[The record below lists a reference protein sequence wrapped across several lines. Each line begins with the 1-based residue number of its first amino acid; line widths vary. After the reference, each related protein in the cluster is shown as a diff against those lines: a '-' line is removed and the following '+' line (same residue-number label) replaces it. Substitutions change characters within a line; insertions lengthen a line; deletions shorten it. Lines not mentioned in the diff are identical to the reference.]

1 MLPIWMPSAVV
12 GLSLFINLFAHP
24 GRWKENMPALK
35 RLRKSQE
42 QVAIKEED
50 SRAAF
55 VLNRILDEVALPLD
69 ESALLC
75 QRVLDGAGSKLSLE
89 QRKWIE
95 TVSGGATRSAQR
107 LRDYVDLMLLE
118 AGDIVLQ
125 PKPHGLDE
133 VIEQVARN
141 LRPVARAKGLHLVVE
156 PAVQPLPLVLADPS
170 RVAQV
175 LTNLIGNA
183 IKFSDRGQVTVSTEP
198 YDRSIA
204 VHIVDTGI
212 GIPTAVLPKL
222 YEDFYQGEGAK
233 ERDPFSCGLGLT
245 LSRRM
250 VIRLGGDVWA
260 SSTVSVGSKFSF
272 TVPRAPNPPAPSKL
286 APV

>member
-1 MLPIWMPSAVV
+1 
-12 GLSLFINLFAHP
+12 
-24 GRWKENMPALK
+24 MPALK
-35 RLRKSQE
+35 RLRKGQE
-42 QVAIKEED
+42 QVATKEEE
-50 SRAAF
+50 SRSSF
-55 VLNRILDEVALPLD
+55 VLSRILEEVAVPLD

-89 QRKWIE
+89 QRKWVE

-118 AGDIVLQ
+118 AGDLVLQ
-125 PKPHGLDE
+125 PQPHALDE
-133 VIEQVARN
+133 VIEQVARVM
-141 LRPVARAKGLHLVVE
+141 RPVARAKGLHLVVE
-156 PAVQPLPLVLADPS
+156 PAVRPLPPVLADPA
-170 RVAQV
+170 RVGQV
-175 LTNLIGNA
+175 LTNLVGNA

-204 VHIVDTGI
+204 IHVVDTGI
-212 GIPTAVLPKL
+212 GIPTALLPKL

-233 ERDPFSCGLGLT
+233 ARDPFSCGLGFT
-245 LSRRM
+245 LSRRL

-260 SSTVSVGSKFSF
+260 SSTVGVGSKFSF
-272 TVPRAPNPPAPSKL
+272 TVPRAPNVPTPSKL